1 MSSSQ
6 SAHVIIQNV
15 QAVFCI
21 LQSEICIKYDN
32 EHAVSI
38 PWKICTIN
46 EFRQHNKASAISITE
61 TIKRRLNLDMH
72 SEVRRPSTAIN
83 TAIIKSLK
91 R

>member
-15 QAVFCI
+15 QAVFFT
-21 LQSEICIKYDN
+21 LSEICIKYDK

-46 EFRQHNKASAISITE
+46 EFGQHNKARAISITE

-72 SEVRRPSTAIN
+72 SEVSRLTTTIN
-83 TAIIKSLK
+83 TAIIKSLT